1 MYESLRSDFL
11 WYWND
16 YLLRFPD
23 FLFLMLISVT
33 CLGIVV
39 LLSWKGLRRGIVLAG
54 RLLLVEALFV
64 IYSSTIIFRP
74 VNSVEAYDFTPFWS
88 YKAILDGES
97 FLLAEN
103 IMNVVVF
110 IPLGLLLGC
119 SVKVNNWWK
128 TLLVGTTVSL
138 SIEILQFVFRKGF
151 SEFDDVIHNT
161 LGCAIGYALYSIVRI
176 GYKDL
181 SNNHLS
187 LSKFRKLE

>member
-1 MYESLRSDFL
+1 MYESLRLDLL

-16 YLLRFPD
+16 YLIRIPD
-23 FLFLMLISVT
+23 YVFQMLISVL
-33 CLGIVV
+33 CLCVV
-39 LLSWKGLRRGIVLAG
+39 VFLSWKGFWRGIELAG
-54 RLLLVEALFV
+54 RLLLIEAIFI

-74 VNSVEAYDFTPFWS
+74 GNYEDAYDFTPFWS

-128 TLLVGTTVSL
+128 TLLVGTTVLL

-176 GYKDL
+176 GYK
-181 SNNHLS
+181 N
-187 LSKFRKLE
+187 